1 MNAKERA
8 AELFRETYGAS
19 PEGVVSAP
27 GRVNLIG
34 DHTDYTGGLVLPAA
48 LNLETALAYRRLE
61 GEVRATSEASGK
73 PSPFVPAMR
82 ASRAGARIWRA
93 PPGRCAGRGAG
104 SAGSS

>member
-1 MNAKERA
+1 MNARERA
-8 AELFRETYGAS
+8 AELFERVYGGE

-61 GEVRATSEASGK
+61 GSVRASSEAADETVTFIPWRRGRQRLGRVSGGHRLG
-73 PSPFVPAMR
+73 A
-82 ASRAGARIWRA
+82 AG
-93 PPGRCAGRGAG
+93 GGLQV
-104 SAGSS
+104 